1 MIAQSYKE
9 CTVARP
15 VDPARR
21 AQLLEAAVDYAA
33 ERGLADL
40 TLRPLAEALGVLPNT
55 LVHHF
60 GSKEELL
67 SAILNG
73 VRDRLRAMHA
83 QMEDESKRAPLEGV
97 WEWTSSPERVALF
110 RSFFEAYGLALHQ
123 PERFRPFLDRVVADW
138 LMGAEPVRATLELAV
153 VRGLLLDLLTT
164 GERDRV
170 DAAFALF
177 MDWGGH
183 TRGV

>member
-1 MIAQSYKE
+1 MARLLMVR
-9 CTVARP
+9 TV
-15 VDPARR
+15 DHARR
-21 AQLLEAAVDYAA
+21 TELLQAAVDYAV

-40 TLRPLAEALGVLPNT
+40 TLRPLAQALGVMPNT

-83 QMEDESKRAPLEGV
+83 QMEQNAPARASLEGV
-97 WEWTSSPERVALF
+97 WEWTSSPGRLAFF
-110 RSFFEAYGLALHQ
+110 RSFFEAYGLALQQ
-123 PERFRPFLDRVVADW
+123 PERYASFLDRVVADW
-138 LMGAEPVRATLELAV
+138 LAVGGEPERATLELAV

-164 GERDRV
+164 GERDRI

-177 MDWGGH
+177 IDRDWSA
-183 TRGV
+183 RSV

>member
-1 MIAQSYKE
+1 
-9 CTVARP
+9 VARK
-15 VDPARR
+15 VDHVRR
-21 AQLLEAAVDYAA
+21 TQLLEAAVDYAV

-40 TLRPLAEALGVLPNT
+40 TLRPLAEALGVMPNT

-73 VRDRLRAMHA
+73 VRDRLRAMWV
-83 QMEDESKRAPLEGV
+83 QMEQDASARAPLEGV
-97 WEWTSSPERVALF
+97 WEWTSSLERLAFF
-110 RSFFEAYGLALHQ
+110 RSFFEAYGLALQQ
-123 PERFRPFLDRVVADW
+123 PERFAPFLDRVVADW
-138 LMGAEPVRATLELAV
+138 LVVGGEPERATLELAV

-164 GERDRV
+164 GERERI

-177 MDWGGH
+177 MDEGRH
-183 TRGV
+183 ARGV